1 MAQTTADILKAAREL
16 EARGERVSVRS
27 VRAALGGGDPG
38 TIGRALKEHR
48 ENTAALK
55 EAAAQQPALPDSV
68 TRVLIDWAGNLV
80 ADQAATA
87 RAELKDTNDDNE
99 DLLAQVEE
107 LKGQIAT
114 LEAALRTAQ
123 HERDTTAGMLTAVQ
137 QQVQEQAS
145 ELAKERARAAE
156 LDQQVANQKAQI
168 LAADETRQEIVTLR
182 GENQRLIE
190 RATTAETA
198 LKAAEARAEAAENRE
213 RQVEQRARDAE
224 NDAAQA
230 RIEAAEAKATAKA
243 DQQRAADAETRAQQ
257 AETRALDAQQ
267 QLTAVLT
274 AQTAQQQTGKGKQ
287 KSEEPESLN
296 LFTTSEPGTTEPEQK
311 RRRKKS

>member
-16 EARGERVSVRS
+16 EAKGERVSVRS

-114 LEAALRTAQ
+114 LEATLRTAQ

-168 LAADETRQEIVTLR
+168 LAAEEIRQEIVALR

-190 RATTAETA
+190 RASTAETA
-198 LKAAEARAEAAENRE
+198 LKAAEARAEAAENKE

-224 NDAAQA
+224 KEAAQA

-243 DQQRAADAETRAQQ
+243 DQQKAADAETRAQQ
-257 AETRALDAQQ
+257 AETRAQETQQ
-267 QLTAVLT
+267 QLFAAITSARQERPAGET
-274 AQTAQQQTGKGKQ
+274 ETETEITTKRRSRKQ
-287 KSEEPESLN
+287 KAQVDEGEN
-296 LFTTSEPGTTEPEQK
+296 LQMFTSK
-311 RRRKKS
+311 